1 MADELTRTD
10 GQAYLDGP
18 AHNEPMNPQTAS
30 RLRIAGI
37 VAAIAVGLLSFFVV
51 GSFFS
56 KPETFAKTVSVLD
69 QKKDTVMS
77 LVAASTGSSAAISLL
92 PGDAGTPIAEKLAD
106 FSEYF
111 LLILCVLYA
120 EKYLLTIIPYGVFK
134 GLIPLTCALFIAGR
148 IWNPRLL
155 DKQGFKL
162 LLIGIALLLV
172 IPLSVRTSDM
182 IYNTYQDSIDTTIAS
197 AEALTEETEE
207 LAAAKDANMIDR
219 ILNRLSETTGGM
231 VDKASTVLNR
241 FVETLAVM
249 IVTSCL
255 VPILVLLCFLWIVKQ
270 LTGIDFR
277 DFSPRRGGRGPER
290 RDEQRSEDQEQR
302 SEDQEQRVSI

>member
-1 MADELTRTD
+1 
-10 GQAYLDGP
+10 
-18 AHNEPMNPQTAS
+18 MNNTVTK
-30 RLRIAGI
+30 
-37 VAAIAVGLLSFFVV
+37 VAICLALVVIAVVSFFPIADRYT
-51 GSFFS
+51 SPDRYTDYAAS
-56 KPETFAKTVSVLD
+56 INEKTETVL
-69 QKKDTVMS
+69 KLM
-77 LVAASTGSSAAISLL
+77 AASTVTSAGITAI
-92 PGDAGTPIAEKLAD
+92 PGDTATPIAEKLAD

-182 IYNTYQDSIDTTIAS
+182 IYNTYKESIDNTLAS
-197 AEALTEETEE
+197 AEALTDETTE
-207 LAAAKDANMIDR
+207 LSEAQQDPNVLNR
-219 ILNRLSETTGGM
+219 LLNRLSETTGGM
-231 VDKASTVLNR
+231 VEKASSILNR

-255 VPILVLLCFLWIVKQ
+255 IPILVLLFFFWVIKQ
-270 LTGIDFR
+270 LTGVDLR
-277 DFSPRRGGRGPER
+277 DYSLRRGHRAPDRGEER
-290 RDEQRSEDQEQR
+290 RREDQEQR
-302 SEDQEQRVSI
+302 SSI